1 MLRINV
7 LTLFPSM
14 FLGPFDHSINARA
27 RNKRVVDIQIH
38 DIRAFASD
46 KHRTVDDAPYGG
58 GPGMILMAD
67 PIVQAVESIKS
78 DESIPVILLSPQGRT
93 YNQREAE
100 KLSDSKEII
109 LICGH
114 YEGVDNRIRDLV
126 VTEEFSIG
134 DYVLSGGEFAA
145 MVLIDSII
153 RLLPG
158 ALGNAFGGLNDSHT
172 TGLLQHPHY
181 TRPAE
186 YRGNNVPEVL
196 LSGNHQAICR
206 WRHLQ
211 SLKAT
216 LMMRPDLIQRAILTT
231 DDQGILDHLKQEESQ
246 GNS

>member
-14 FLGPFDHSINARA
+14 FFGPFDHSINSRA
-27 RNKRVVDIQIH
+27 RNRGAVDIQIR
-38 DIRAFASD
+38 DIRAFAHD

-78 DESIPVILLSPQGRT
+78 DKTTPVILLSAQGRI

-100 KLSDSKEII
+100 KLADFKEII

-114 YEGVDNRIRDLV
+114 YEGVDSRILDLV

-145 MVLIDSII
+145 MVLIDSLI

-158 ALGNAFGGLNDSHT
+158 ALGNVLGGLNDSHT
-172 TGLLQHPHY
+172 TGLLQYPHY
-181 TRPAE
+181 TRPVE
-186 YRGNNVPEVL
+186 YRGHSVPEVL

-216 LMMRPDLIQRAILTT
+216 LRIRPDLIERAILTT
-231 DDQGILDHLKQEESQ
+231 DDQGIIDQLKEEKSQ